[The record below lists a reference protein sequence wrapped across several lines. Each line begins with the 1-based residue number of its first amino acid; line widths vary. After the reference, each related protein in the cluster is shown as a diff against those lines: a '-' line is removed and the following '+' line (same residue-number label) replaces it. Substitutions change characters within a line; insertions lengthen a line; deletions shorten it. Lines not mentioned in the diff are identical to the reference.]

1 MAIQRTLTDFSLGV
15 PSVRAS
21 MHASESWHSGTNAP
35 NQGSGTSAVPPEPMH
50 QDVNRFL
57 SRRSWRPSPQSTS
70 RTPRRPP
77 HLQKAP
83 PWGRGSRPLPPR
95 PQALQRCPRTWQSCS
110 ASRVPSDGRG
120 GSARERLGSASF
132 PSPPPT
138 RGRCGAS
145 VRMRSRS
152 QRRLL
157 RGRNG
162 RRGGCARQASW

>member
-35 NQGSGTSAVPPEPMH
+35 NQGSGTSAVPPE
-50 QDVNRFL
+50 FL

-70 RTPRRPP
+70 RTPRRPGLERCPP

-83 PWGRGSRPLPPR
+83 PRGRGSMPLPPW
-95 PQALQRCPRTWQSCS
+95 PQQLQRCPRTWQSCS
-110 ASRVPSDGRG
+110 TGRVPSDGRK

-138 RGRCGAS
+138 GGRCGAS

-157 RGRNG
+157 RGRRNG